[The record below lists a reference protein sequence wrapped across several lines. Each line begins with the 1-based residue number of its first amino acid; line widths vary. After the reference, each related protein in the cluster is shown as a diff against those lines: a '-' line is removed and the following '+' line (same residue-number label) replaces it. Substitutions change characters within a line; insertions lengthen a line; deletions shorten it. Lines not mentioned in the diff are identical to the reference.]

1 MNPIED
7 SPDGSDAIE
16 AYRSRL
22 LNALGSL
29 DLQSINEFVSKL
41 LAIRRDGG
49 TVFIAGNGGSTSTA
63 THYVV
68 DWMFGTGIDDP
79 PLPVI
84 ALADNLS
91 GVTATGNDLDFDLVF
106 SRPLSTL
113 GKKGDLLV
121 VVSAS
126 GNSSNL
132 INAVNLARSGGIS
145 VAAITGFDGGALNRI
160 ADVVIHVPTGIGD
173 YGVAEDIHLMVG
185 HMVKEALIEAVRKE
199 GNE

>member
-1 MNPIED
+1 MESTEALPA
-7 SPDGSDAIE
+7 SSAALE

-22 LNALGSL
+22 VEAIGGL
-29 DLQSINEFVSKL
+29 DMRTVSDFVSML
-41 LAIRRDGG
+41 LAVRNAGG

-63 THYVV
+63 SHYAV
-68 DWMFGTGIDDP
+68 DWMLGTSIADP

-91 GVTATGNDLDFDLVF
+91 GVTATGNDLDFESIF

-113 GKKGDLLV
+113 GKKGDLLL

-126 GNSSNL
+126 GNSPNL
-132 INAVNLARSGGIS
+132 VSAVNQARSTGIL
-145 VAAITGFDGGALNRI
+145 VAAITGFDGGALRKI
-160 ADVVIHVPTGIGD
+160 ADLAIHAPTVMGD

-185 HMVKEALIEAVRKE
+185 HMVKEALIEALRDE
-199 GNE
+199 

>member
-1 MNPIED
+1 MNPAEAFPD
-7 SPDGSDAIE
+7 SSAALE

-22 LNALGSL
+22 VEAIGGL
-29 DLQSINEFVSKL
+29 DMKTVSDFVSML
-41 LAIRRDGG
+41 LAVRHRGG

-63 THYVV
+63 SHYAV
-68 DWMFGTGIDDP
+68 DWMLGTGIAHP

-84 ALADNLS
+84 ALADNLP
-91 GVTATGNDLDFDLVF
+91 GVTATGNDLDFDSIF

-126 GNSSNL
+126 GNSPNL
-132 INAVNLARSGGIS
+132 LSAVNQARLSGIS
-145 VAAITGFDGGALNRI
+145 IAAITGFDGGALRKI
-160 ADVVIHVPTGIGD
+160 ADVAIHAPTVIGD

-185 HMVKEALIEAVRKE
+185 HMVKEALIEAVRDE
-199 GNE
+199 

>member
-1 MNPIED
+1 MQAVTD
-7 SPDGSDAIE
+7 
-16 AYRSRL
+16 
-22 LNALGSL
+22 
-29 DLQSINEFVSKL
+29 FVSML
-41 LAIRRDGG
+41 LAVRHRGG

-63 THYVV
+63 SHYVV
-68 DWMFGTGIDDP
+68 DWMLGTGIVNP

-91 GVTATGNDLDFDLVF
+91 GVTATGNDIDFDSIF

-126 GNSSNL
+126 GNSPNL
-132 INAVNLARSGGIS
+132 LSAVNQARSSGIS
-145 VAAITGFDGGALNRI
+145 IAAITGFDGGALKKI
-160 ADVVIHVPTGIGD
+160 VDVAIHVPTAIGD

-185 HMVKEALIEAVRKE
+185 HMVKEALIEAVR
-199 GNE
+199 NE

>member
-1 MNPIED
+1 MNPVEA
-7 SPDGSDAIE
+7 SPASSPALE

-22 LNALGSL
+22 IEAIGGL
-29 DLQSINEFVSKL
+29 DMQAVTDFVSIL
-41 LAIRRDGG
+41 LAVRDRGG

-63 THYVV
+63 SHYVV
-68 DWMFGTGIDDP
+68 DWMLGTGIVNP

-91 GVTATGNDLDFDLVF
+91 GVTATGNDLDFESIF

-126 GNSSNL
+126 GNSPNL
-132 INAVNLARSGGIS
+132 LSAVKQARSSGIS
-145 VAAITGFDGGALNRI
+145 IAAITGFDGGALKKI
-160 ADVVIHVPTGIGD
+160 ADVAVHVPTAIGD

-185 HMVKEALIEAVRKE
+185 HMVKEALIEAVR
-199 GNE
+199 NE